1 MIDRILFYLLL
12 LALSLIILYL
22 LKQDLNKTL
31 WLMIFFLIFFK
42 KAYHFEIN
50 YYGNYFYSILDSS
63 LAKFKTDLFNP
74 HLYLAFFDPLIFILI
89 YLLKTRTNFKNKFWK
104 PGIIDFLIFLL
115 FISSLIATF
124 FTDISLFAWFYLW
137 IFFKYL
143 LLFYLSFIFSKDVKI
158 RRIVLETLFIYAI
171 IGGVTMFLQKISGG
185 NLGMVVDTGLPARFS
200 TDNPEFY
207 RPGGLFW
214 DANLS
219 SSILM
224 FFGSL
229 ASFLYLKNHNVVDRK
244 LLFFTIIASIAGII
258 LSLSRGVWLVLL
270 FNFLFLLPLMK
281 KYVKKSL
288 KKNKFKFIF
297 SRNFLFI
304 LIIIM
309 IITFG
314 FSSRFLSEH
323 FLNLFRNFNHST
335 ILSRIR
341 QFEMSWVYMMQKPLG
356 LGHNVFKYSIIH
368 DFPPDL
374 FFRNPASVH
383 NLLFEVLNAIGAFG
397 LMVFIGLILV
407 FAKYFFKERRK
418 KRQDVELLA
427 LLLAAFNYIL
437 VAQFYPWLYEFQ
449 ITAFFWIIIGMAYAK
464 IQEKN
469 Y

>member
-1 MIDRILFYLLL
+1 MIDRILFYLIL
-12 LALSLIILYL
+12 LALSLVVLYL

-50 YYGNYFYSILDSS
+50 YYGNYFYSILTSS

-74 HLYLAFFDPLIFILI
+74 HLYVAFFDPLIFILI

-124 FTDISLFAWFYLW
+124 FAEISLFAWFYLW

-143 LLFYLSFIFSKDVKI
+143 LLFYLSFIFSKDLKI
-158 RRIVLETLFIYAI
+158 RQIMLETIFIYTI
-171 IGGVTMFLQKISGG
+171 ISGATMFLQKISGG
-185 NLGMVVDTGLPARFS
+185 NLGIIVNTGLPARFS
-200 TDNPEFY
+200 ADNPEFY

-224 FFGSL
+224 IFGSL
-229 ASFLYLKNHNVVDRK
+229 ASLLYLKNYNTVDRK
-244 LLFFTIIASIAGII
+244 LLFFTIIASIVGII
-258 LSLSRGVWLVLL
+258 LSLSRGVWLVFL
-270 FNFLFLLPLMK
+270 FNLLFLLPLIK
-281 KYVKKSL
+281 KYVKKFL
-288 KKNKFKFIF
+288 KKNKLKFLF
-297 SRNFLFI
+297 SRNFFFI
-304 LIIIM
+304 LMTTLIVM
-309 IITFG
+309 FT

-323 FLNLFRNFNHST
+323 FSNLFRNFNHST

-341 QFEMSWVYMMQKPLG
+341 QFEMSWVYVMQKPLG

-383 NLLFEVLNAIGAFG
+383 NLLFEVINAIGAFG
-397 LMVFIGLILV
+397 LIVFVVLILF
-407 FAKYFFKERRK
+407 FAKYFFKEQRK
-418 KRQDVELLA
+418 SRQDIELLA

-449 ITAFFWIIIGMAYAK
+449 ITAFFWIIIGMTYAK
-464 IQEKN
+464 IQEKI